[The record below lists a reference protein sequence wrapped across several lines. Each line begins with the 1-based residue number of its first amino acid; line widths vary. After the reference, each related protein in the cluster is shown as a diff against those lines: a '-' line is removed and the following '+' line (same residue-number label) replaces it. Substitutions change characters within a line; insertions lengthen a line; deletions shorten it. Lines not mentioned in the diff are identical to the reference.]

1 MYKKL
6 MLLFTACFFAAI
18 AFAQKPVI
26 FQRDGKA
33 LSGYDVVSFYSETGP
48 LMGHD
53 SLSVQ
58 WQGASWL
65 FASAA
70 SKEAFTANPEKF
82 APQFGGYCA
91 YGMAGGYKAST
102 TIDTWTIENGRLY
115 FNYNKKVK
123 TFWDKDRAGYIE
135 KANSNWPA
143 IKLN

>member
-6 MLLFTACFFAAI
+6 FLLVAACFITAI

-26 FQRDGKA
+26 FQQEGKA
-33 LSGYDVVSFYSETGP
+33 VSGYDVVSFYSETGP
-48 LMGHD
+48 VKGYD

-58 WQGASWL
+58 WQDASWL
-65 FASAA
+65 FATAA
-70 SKEAFTANPEKF
+70 NKEAFTANPEKF

-91 YGMAGGYKAST
+91 YGMAGGYKAAAM
-102 TIDTWTIENGRLY
+102 IDTWTIENGKLY

-123 TFWDKDRAGYIE
+123 TYWDKDRTGYIE
-135 KANSNWPA
+135 KANGNWPA